1 MPGLKVSIGNGAT
14 MRILLIL
21 ITFLSCS
28 SMAQENYGMPKK
40 DVIFLGQSH
49 NSEIDHQVQLSILKI
64 LQTGSEKSVS
74 VMAEMFNETAEAELE
89 KFASNEAFLDF
100 DSEFWKEQWGHP
112 YSHYKP
118 IFEYV
123 KQQGMNLTHLRP
135 DPARTS
141 SVKKRGAVAA
151 VDLLDEFLLGPS
163 AYKKHLTDIAMA
175 HMPKGGG
182 GHVVSPD
189 LMNQFFLVQCF
200 WDEYMSWRIAEF
212 CEAHPGTQVVVLV
225 GHGHLHRDFGIQSR
239 LLRRSPDLK
248 IATIGFE
255 KRSDW
260 LPDYFYSSDSSTTIK
275 VCGDPLIR

>member
-1 MPGLKVSIGNGAT
+1 
-14 MRILLIL
+14 MRTLLFL
-21 ITFLSCS
+21 ITLLTCTSV
-28 SMAQENYGMPKK
+28 AQEDFGISQK
-40 DVIFLGQSH
+40 DVVFLGESH
-49 NSEIDHQVQLSILKI
+49 TSEVDHQGQLSMIKI
-64 LQTGSEKSVS
+64 LVSDSERPVS

-89 KFASNEAFLDF
+89 QFVAHEKFVDF
-100 DSEFWKEQWGHP
+100 EPDFWKEQWGHP
-112 YSHYKP
+112 YEYYRP
-118 IFEYV
+118 ILEYV
-123 KQQGMNLTHLRP
+123 KQQGLNLTHLRP

-141 SVKKRGAVAA
+141 SVKKLGAVAA

-163 AYKKHLTDIAMA
+163 AYKRHLMDIAMA

-182 GHVVSPD
+182 GHVVSSD

-200 WDEYMSWRIAEF
+200 WDEYMSWRISEF

-225 GHGHLHRDFGIQSR
+225 GHGHLHREFGIQSR